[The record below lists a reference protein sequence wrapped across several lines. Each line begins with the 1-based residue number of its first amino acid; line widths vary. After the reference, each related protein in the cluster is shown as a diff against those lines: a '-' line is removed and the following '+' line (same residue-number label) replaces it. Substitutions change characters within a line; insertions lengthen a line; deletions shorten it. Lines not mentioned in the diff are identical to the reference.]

1 MDKKSI
7 IQWNCR
13 GLKANYNEIVILTTL
28 LSPTVFCLQETFLKN
43 TDNIN
48 FKNYSLY
55 NHIATENQKASGG
68 SSILVKSNVP
78 HRQIDINSNLQAV
91 AVNVTLSKSITI
103 CSLYLPPHCKFSKH
117 DLENLIN
124 QLPRPYLLLGDFNSH
139 SKLWGCLD
147 TNDKGEIIE
156 NFIAENDL
164 CLFNDKQPTYLHSPT
179 RNYFALDLSICSP
192 NIYLDFDWS
201 VLDDLHGSDHFPIKI
216 EEITSTNEDHHS
228 RWNLNKAN
236 WENFM
241 ELCNEKLNPEMFKT
255 ADDIQAFTD
264 TLIHVAEKCIPK
276 SSTRSKRNRPWF
288 NKDVKN
294 SINKRKSALRK
305 FNRQPTKENLIHAKQ
320 MRAKARKTIKT
331 AKRTSWQQY
340 VSKLNSRTPA
350 KKIWDMI
357 RKITGKNKNNKHVN
371 IKSNGNICST
381 TKDISNALGE
391 NFQKNSSSAN
401 YSETFQNIKQERE
414 KEHLNFTSLNHEKYN
429 VPFTASE
436 LLDALHKSH
445 DTAAGPDDI
454 HYQILKHLPDN
465 ALKTLLNI
473 LNDIWITGKFPK
485 DWSKATIIP
494 IPKPNKDHTEATN
507 YRPIALTSCLC
518 KTMESLINDRL
529 VWFLESNQLITK
541 YQAGFRKNNC
551 TNDHLI
557 RLESFIAFIK
567 KEHVVAVFFDLE
579 KAYDT
584 TWKHGI
590 MKDLHKLGLKGR
602 LPLFIQIFLS
612 DRTFNVRIGNTL
624 SDIFKQEQGVPQGS
638 ILSPTLFGI
647 KINDIV
653 KCVKDLDCSL
663 FVDDFGIFIRSK
675 NM

>member
-13 GLKANYNEIVILTTL
+13 GLKANYNEILILTTL

-43 TDNIN
+43 TDIN

-216 EEITSTNEDHHS
+216 EEIESTNEDHHS
-228 RWNLNKAN
+228 RWNFNKAN

-255 ADDIQAFTD
+255 DDIQAFTD

-288 NKDVKN
+288 NKEVKN

-357 RKITGKNKNNKHVN
+357 RKITGKNKNNKHVH

-391 NFQKNSSSAN
+391 NF
-401 YSETFQNIKQERE
+401 R
-414 KEHLNFTSLNHEKYN
+414 
-429 VPFTASE
+429 
-436 LLDALHKSH
+436 
-445 DTAAGPDDI
+445 
-454 HYQILKHLPDN
+454 
-465 ALKTLLNI
+465 KTLLVQI
-473 LNDIWITGKFPK
+473 
-485 DWSKATIIP
+485 
-494 IPKPNKDHTEATN
+494 IPKPF
-507 YRPIALTSCLC
+507 
-518 KTMESLINDRL
+518 KT
-529 VWFLESNQLITK
+529 
-541 YQAGFRKNNC
+541 
-551 TNDHLI
+551 
-557 RLESFIAFIK
+557 
-567 KEHVVAVFFDLE
+567 
-579 KAYDT
+579 
-584 TWKHGI
+584 
-590 MKDLHKLGLKGR
+590 
-602 LPLFIQIFLS
+602 
-612 DRTFNVRIGNTL
+612 
-624 SDIFKQEQGVPQGS
+624 
-638 ILSPTLFGI
+638 
-647 KINDIV
+647 
-653 KCVKDLDCSL
+653 
-663 FVDDFGIFIRSK
+663 
-675 NM
+675 